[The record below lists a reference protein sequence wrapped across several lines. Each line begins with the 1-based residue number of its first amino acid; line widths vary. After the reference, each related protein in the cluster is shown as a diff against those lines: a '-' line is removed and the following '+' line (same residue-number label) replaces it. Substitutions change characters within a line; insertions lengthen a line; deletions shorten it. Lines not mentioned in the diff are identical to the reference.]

1 MADQDKQTG
10 TRPRINDDQ
19 RFHYIGFDVF
29 PGKAKPLF
37 KTDAEKA
44 KIVQAVQAKRQQ
56 GELIRDEC
64 KLLTPRISKLE
75 RLVLTVASVVIIVA
89 LIFPWYSAYNEVTDQ
104 PATGPGQTAG
114 QSQTQ
119 VGSSGE
125 EIITGVR
132 TQAKV
137 HREYRYLSGI
147 ESLLSIGTVG
157 GQMFSSGFVLILTA
171 IIFFLYPL
179 LCLAIP
185 VYNLVGIYKTRG
197 TPDEIALKLKKQL
210 RLNWIPVLMFAFAF
224 AISFFGAD
232 YGFSAPT
239 FFSNLGTS
247 YGPGVFLGSLS
258 WGLLVTLGCFLVLA
272 LKAVEI

>member
-19 RFHYIGFDVF
+19 RFHYLGFDVF

-64 KLLTPRISKLE
+64 TLLTPRISKLE

-89 LIFPWYSAYNEVTDQ
+89 LIFPWYSAYNEVVDQ
-104 PATGPGQTAG
+104 PATGPGSAAA
-114 QSQTQ
+114 QSQSQ

-137 HREYRYLSGI
+137 HRETSSLTGI
-147 ESLLSIGTVG
+147 GSLLAIGSVG
-157 GQMFSSGFVLILTA
+157 GDMFSSGFVLILTA
-171 IIFFLYPL
+171 IIFLFYPL
-179 LCLAIP
+179 LCIALP
-185 VYNLVGIYKTRG
+185 VYTLMGIYKTRG
-197 TPDEIALKLKKQL
+197 TPDEIAVKLKRLL
-210 RLNWIPVLMFAFAF
+210 RYNWIPILMFAAAF
-224 AISFFGAD
+224 MFSFFGSD
-232 YGFSAPT
+232 YGFNAATVFTS
-239 FFSNLGTS
+239 LGSS

-258 WGLLVTLGCFLVLA
+258 WGLLVTLGGFLVLA